1 MTINKKER
9 SSWLLR
15 FIQIMRPISAVLL
28 PNMIAILTVITKGYL
43 ELTLAQRTVLGSIL
57 SFAIIFCWIF
67 GGGDQYI
74 EWIKNKWNLLQ
85 RLQELEK
92 NNKNGTDINKETK
105 PPTSES

>member
-1 MTINKKER
+1 MTLNKKER

-43 ELTLAQRTVLGSIL
+43 ELTLVQRTWLGSIL

-67 GGGDQYI
+67 GGGDQYL
-74 EWIKNKWNLLQ
+74 EWIKDKWNLLQ
-85 RLQELEK
+85 KLNNTDK
-92 NNKNGTDINKETK
+92 NDNNT
-105 PPTSES
+105 PTSK

>member
-1 MTINKKER
+1 MTLKDKER

-43 ELTLAQRTVLGSIL
+43 ELSLTQRTILGSIL

-74 EWIKNKWNLLQ
+74 SWIKNKWNLLQ
-85 RLQELEK
+85 RLQELDK
-92 NNKNGTDINKETK
+92 NKDNGTDIDKEA
-105 PPTSES
+105 